1 MKLKKIMAKRFKS
14 ESVFFRFIRDIKKLI
29 AIAKYPKSNR
39 EFVRISLL
47 NQKKYK
53 NLDMEVKED
62 ERFTRSHWGTI
73 KAYLVPSAASL
84 LFSKLFTKP
93 KAKQK
98 YPHIVKT
105 LVSDRSQNV

>member
-14 ESVFFRFIRDIKKLI
+14 ESIFFRFIRDIKRLI
-29 AIAKYPKSNR
+29 AIAKYPKSSR
-39 EFVRISLL
+39 EFVRVSLL

-53 NLDMEVKED
+53 NLDMAIKED
-62 ERFTRSHWGTI
+62 ERFTKSHWGTI

-93 KAKQK
+93 KTKSK
-98 YPHIVKT
+98 YPHMVKT
-105 LVSDRSQNV
+105 PVTDRS